1 MQYSSGIKKNEIM
14 PLATNT
20 AGGRDDHTK
29 KCNGDKEQKRPMIS
43 LIGGH

>member
-1 MQYSSGIKKNEIM
+1 M